1 MPADRRLGS
10 LVAAAALWVATAAAH
25 EVSPANADF
34 VPPAPGSYRL
44 ERIMPVPEG
53 KVLDT
58 SRRSAAL
65 SRYTQG
71 KVTVLSLM
79 YTTCNDATGC
89 PMAFHVL
96 QLIRR
101 DLDKVPAARGRV
113 RLVSLSFDPARDTP
127 EVMRSYGGKHVGAKA
142 AIPWH
147 FLTTG
152 SMRDVRPIVEGL
164 GQDVSVAADPQA
176 AGSGKALSHVLKVFL
191 VDPAGWVREIYSTS
205 FLVPKVV
212 VNDVKTLLLEGG
224 ATLDGPR

>member
-1 MPADRRLGS
+1 MRVERLLRL
-10 LVAAAALWVATAAAH
+10 LVAVPALWAGAVAAH
-25 EVSPANADF
+25 EIPSAKADF

-53 KVLDT
+53 RVLDT

-65 SRYTQG
+65 SRYTHG
-71 KVTVLSLM
+71 RITLLSLM

-96 QLIRR
+96 QLIKR

-113 RLVSLSFDPARDTP
+113 QLVSLSFDPARDTP
-127 EVMRSYGGKHVGAKA
+127 EVMRSYGGKHVGAKG

-152 SMRDVRPIVEGL
+152 SMRDVRPIVDGL
-164 GQDVSVAADPQA
+164 GQDMSVPASPEGAGTGQA
-176 AGSGKALSHVLKVFL
+176 FSHVLKVFL
-191 VDPAGWVREIYSTS
+191 VDAGGWVREIYSTS

-224 ATLDGPR
+224 ALLD